1 MGANWVAVGDGTN
14 LAGLLAGTVSGVLRG
29 VDRTKVGL
37 AFGVEEQA
45 DARSN
50 VPIQK
55 NCFIKDVL

>member
-1 MGANWVAVGDGTN
+1 MNSV
-14 LAGLLAGTVSGVLRG
+14 GLLASTVSGVLRA
-29 VDRTKVGL
+29 VDRTNVGL

-55 NCFIKDVL
+55 NCIIKDVL